1 MMVLATSPWQLN
13 QLDQQ
18 LIDIA
23 LAEDLGLPHQDL
35 TTMTLFP
42 DMSHNTAHVEII
54 SKQPESIILCG
65 LPIARRILARL
76 DERCEVK
83 SVYFDGD
90 TITTHATILTITGP
104 AQALL
109 MAERV
114 MLNFLQHLSAI
125 ATLTHRYVN
134 QVRHTKTS
142 ILDTRKTLPGF
153 RHLDKY
159 AVYCGGG
166 VNHRMGLYDAIMIKD
181 THVDLLGGIEKALNK
196 LPENITV
203 RHPVIV
209 EVRSQ
214 QELLIVLEKG
224 LHKVT
229 RVLLDNMSLAEMRAC
244 VTMCKGYLPTEA
256 SGNIHLD
263 NVAAIAETGVDFI
276 SIGKLTHS
284 AGNVDLSMRSDN
296 A

>member
-42 DMSHNTAHVEII
+42 DMSHDTANAKII
-54 SKQPESIILCG
+54 SKQPEPIILCG
-65 LPIARRILARL
+65 LPIVRRILARL

-83 SVYFDGD
+83 SVYHDGD
-90 TITTHATILTITGP
+90 TITPHATVLTLTGP
-104 AQALL
+104 AQSLL
-109 MAERV
+109 MAERM

-134 QVRHTKTS
+134 KVRHTKTS

-159 AVYCGGG
+159 AVHCGGG

-181 THVDLLGGIEKALNK
+181 THVDLLGGLEKALDK
-196 LPENITV
+196 LPENITTK
-203 RHPVIV
+203 HPVIV
-209 EVRSQ
+209 EIRSQ

-229 RVLLDNMSLAEMRAC
+229 RVLLDNMSLAQMRKC
-244 VTMCKGYLPTEA
+244 VTMCAGYLPTEA

-263 NVAAIAETGVDFI
+263 NAAAIAETGVNFI

-284 AGNVDLSMRSDN
+284 AGNVDLSMRSEV
-296 A
+296 

>member
-13 QLDQQ
+13 LLDQK

-23 LAEDLGLPHQDL
+23 LAEDLGLPHQDVA
-35 TTMTLFP
+35 TMTLFP
-42 DMSHNTAHVEII
+42 DVSHMAHAKII
-54 SKQPESIILCG
+54 SKQPEAIILCG
-65 LPIARRILARL
+65 LPIVRRILARL
-76 DERCEVK
+76 DEHCEAK

-90 TITTHATILTITGP
+90 TITTHATLLTITGP

-109 MAERV
+109 MAER
-114 MLNFLQHLSAI
+114 MILNFLQHLSAI
-125 ATLTHRYVN
+125 ATLTHHFVN
-134 QVRHTKTS
+134 KVRHTKTS

-159 AVYCGGG
+159 AVQCGGG

-181 THVDLLGGIEKALNK
+181 THIDLLGGIETTLDR
-196 LPENITV
+196 LPEPIALK
-203 RHPVIV
+203 HPVIV

-214 QELLIVLEKG
+214 QECVMVLEKG
-224 LHKVT
+224 AHKVT
-229 RVLLDNMSLAEMRAC
+229 RVLLDNMSLADMRAC
-244 VTMCKGYLPTEA
+244 VTMCAGILATEA

-263 NVAAIAETGVDFI
+263 NVLDIAETGVDFI

-284 AGNVDLSMRSDN
+284 AGSIDLSMRCDI